1 MEGIMKFYLASRRSS
16 KTPPKGEQAG
26 MDREDSAKE
35 RSEEELPQVKGKLKS
50 TSVVWAIVVLA
61 WAIATA
67 LASVSWAI
75 ASYLIEYE
83 KQRTQ
88 VELARLEMEAKK
100 QGYSN

>member
-1 MEGIMKFYLASRRSS
+1 MKFSLASRRSR
-16 KTPPKGEQAG
+16 KAPQKRKKAG
-26 MDREDSAKE
+26 MVRVDSAKE
-35 RSEEELPQVKGKLKS
+35 RLKEKLSQARGKLKP

-75 ASYLIEYE
+75 ASYLIERE

-88 VELARLEMEAKK
+88 VELARLERKAKK
-100 QGYSN
+100 KGSSN